1 MNLQDRAKNNFCAS
15 GTPVTITQATFAELQ
30 NAVDQRNVHYGSAG
44 TLPADR
50 SILRNVYTKDG
61 GEKLGEGTL
70 VRFAA
75 FVLKAHYSNVA
86 MGEAV
91 NCRLRGADNNDI
103 NVSLGQTPD
112 DDACNS
118 ITAEISPHFRPSAWN
133 EFIAMNL
140 RNNPVRVTGPLFFD
154 ASHRPC
160 SAGRRP
166 MPQRFSVWEIHPVY
180 ALDVC
185 RNSTLAACPAGDDS
199 AWTPLDQWF
208 KTDSQPAKITVLSR
222 VAAVAPGREASFQ
235 VTLRDAN
242 NLPSPAAKDMQI
254 VVEVLSPSGAVVEK
268 QELLIKRGQPAA
280 DISLRINQEGII
292 QIRARNRELLDGTA
306 FIMVTSGLEE
316 KPRASHAQER
326 LLTAEYV
333 IGSGIRVPSDN
344 SLFKRAA
351 LLQTLGS
358 AAVRAQL
365 VFGSRTYLADG
376 KDSAKIEGWLH
387 QPAEQDIELFLSTDL
402 GVMGPIDPEHPGPP
416 TLVIPKG
423 GMSGSVFLKSTTVG
437 LAHVRFMGPQS
448 VDVEDPRI
456 LEIRFGEPITKLELD
471 PSPPTI
477 SLVETSSL
485 VVALTDDVSKK
496 HRTETD
502 RRVHFLLRPQ
512 AAQTG
517 RGEFDHEESV
527 ISAGNPDG
535 KIVFFPYWPGTITV
549 VASVDNLPDASASL
563 EVSWPLWH
571 LVLTALGGL
580 VGGMFAYWVR
590 KGSHWWRVPMGA
602 ITGFILYWAIL
613 FILRTQITHASV
625 LNPLSAFGFA
635 AVGGWLGTEVFS
647 LVLRIPGLKV
657 EPG

>member
-1 MNLQDRAKNNFCAS
+1 MRLQDRAKNNFCAS
-15 GTPVTITQATFAELQ
+15 GTPVAITQATFAELQ
-30 NAVDQRNVHYGSAG
+30 NAVDQRSVSYGSPN

-50 SILRNVYTKDG
+50 SILRNFYTRES

-75 FVLKAHYSNVA
+75 FVRKAHYSNVA
-86 MGEAV
+86 KGEAV
-91 NCRLRGADNNDI
+91 SCHSRGADNNDI

-133 EFIAMNL
+133 EFIAMNI

-160 SAGRRP
+160 STGGRAN
-166 MPQRFSVWEIHPVY
+166 PQRLSVWEIHPVY
-180 ALDVC
+180 ALEVC
-185 RNSTLAACPAGDDS
+185 RNSTLAECPAGDDS
-199 AWTPLDQWF
+199 NWTPLDQWYRA
-208 KTDSQPAKITVLSR
+208 DSQPAKITVHSR
-222 VAAVAPGREASFQ
+222 LAAVAPGREASFQ
-235 VTLRDAN
+235 VMLRDAN
-242 NLPSPAAKDMQI
+242 NLPSPAAKDMQV
-254 VVEVLSPSGAVVEK
+254 VVEAFSQAGTVLDK
-268 QELLIKRGQPAA
+268 RELSIKKGQPSS
-280 DISLRINQEGII
+280 DFTLRIKQEGIV
-292 QIRARNRELLDGTA
+292 QIRAKNRELLDGTA
-306 FIMVTSGLEE
+306 FIMVTSGLKE
-316 KPRASHAQER
+316 KPRASHAQGR

-333 IGSGIRVPSDN
+333 VGSGIRASSDI
-344 SLFKRAA
+344 SLFRRVA
-351 LLQTLGS
+351 LLQTPGS
-358 AAVRAQL
+358 GAVRAQL
-365 VFGSRTYLADG
+365 VFGARTYLADG
-376 KDSAKIEGWLH
+376 KDSARIEGWLH

-402 GVMGPIDPEHPGPP
+402 GAMGPIDPEHPGPP

-437 LAHVRFMGPQS
+437 LAHVRFMGPQN

-456 LEIRFGEPITKLELD
+456 LEIRFGEPITKVELD

-485 VVALTDDVSKK
+485 VVALTDDASKK

-527 ISAGNPDG
+527 ILAGNPDG
-535 KIVFFPYWPGTITV
+535 KIIFLPYWPGTITV
-549 VASVDNLPDASASL
+549 VASIDNLPDASASL

-580 VGGMFAYWVR
+580 VGGIFAYWVR
-590 KGSHWWRVPMGA
+590 KGSRWWRVPMGA
-602 ITGFILYWAIL
+602 VTGFILYWAII
-613 FILRTQITHASV
+613 FILRTQITHSSV

-647 LVLRIPGLKV
+647 LVLKIPGLRV